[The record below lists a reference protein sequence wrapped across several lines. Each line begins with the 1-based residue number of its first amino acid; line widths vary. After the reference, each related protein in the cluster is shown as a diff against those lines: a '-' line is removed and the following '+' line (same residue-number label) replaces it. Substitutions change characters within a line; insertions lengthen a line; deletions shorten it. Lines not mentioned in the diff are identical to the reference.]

1 MLNWVNVTYNELQDM
16 SLTVTQLLATIVSAI
31 TGLFAMVAI
40 GYGITKLITRNK

>member
-1 MLNWVNVTYNELQDM
+1 MINWVNKPYNELQDM
-16 SLTVTQLLATIVSAI
+16 SLTATQFLATIVSVV